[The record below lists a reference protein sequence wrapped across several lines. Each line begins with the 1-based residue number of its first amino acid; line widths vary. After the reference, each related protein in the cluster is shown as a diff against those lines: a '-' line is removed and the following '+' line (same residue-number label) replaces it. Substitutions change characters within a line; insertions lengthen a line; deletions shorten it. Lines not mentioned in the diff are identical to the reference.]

1 MHNDPNETQIARINA
16 LGREVIVVPDND
28 KPGCVLIDKAI
39 AAGWSVSLPEWGDD
53 VKDVADAVKKY
64 GRIYTLFTILQYR
77 EHNQIK
83 ITMLKKKIENGA
95 TE

>member
-1 MHNDPNETQIARINA
+1 
-16 LGREVIVVPDND
+16 VIVVPDND
-28 KPGCVLIDKAI
+28 KAGAVMIKTAIDQK
-39 AAGWSVSLPEWGDD
+39 WSVSLPDWGDD

-64 GRIYTLFTILQYR
+64 GRIYTIFTILQYR

-95 TE
+95 E